1 VSWDDVI
8 KVALTAVGG
17 VAGIGLIIGAA
28 VKFSA
33 DRIAE
38 RLSQKYQLQMNK
50 EFVRYKNN
58 LDKKTYISQ
67 ARFDKEFEIYQE
79 LSEKVLTMVFD
90 FAELIRTIRL
100 NREDHKDLINNT
112 LRTAVDSYNET
123 NKATREYA
131 PFMSENMY
139 ILFIQLGD
147 KCRNQLLY
155 YRLHY
160 KDITSE
166 KITGS
171 FGEVFEALT
180 TDNIPEYSKFETQ
193 EKLKLNQ
200 REISELLDTLMNKL
214 RGYLWSLEVI

>member
-1 VSWDDVI
+1 LSWDDVGKI
-8 KVALTAVGG
+8 LVSFGG
-17 VAGIGLIIGAA
+17 FAGILTLTIRFSVNII
-28 VKFSA
+28 A
-33 DRIAE
+33 D

-50 EFVRYKNN
+50 EFEHYKNN
-58 LDKKTYISQ
+58 LDKKTYISKT
-67 ARFDKEFEIYQE
+67 RFDREFEIYQE
-79 LSEKVLTMVFD
+79 LSEKALTMMFD

-100 NREDHKDLINNT
+100 DREDHKGMIENT
-112 LRTAVDSYNET
+112 LRKAVDSYNET
-123 NKATREYA
+123 NKATRKYA

-147 KCRNQLLY
+147 KCKKQLDY

-166 KITGS
+166 KISGS

-180 TDNIPEYSKFETQ
+180 TDNILEYSKSETQ
-193 EKLKLNQ
+193 EELKLNQ
-200 REISELLDTLMNKL
+200 REISELLDTLMNEL